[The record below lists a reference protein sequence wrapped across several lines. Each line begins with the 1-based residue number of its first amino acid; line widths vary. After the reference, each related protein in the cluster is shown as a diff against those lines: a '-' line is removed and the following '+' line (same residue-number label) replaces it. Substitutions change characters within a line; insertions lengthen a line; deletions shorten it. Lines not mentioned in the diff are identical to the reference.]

1 MIQCKDSI
9 VILRRS
15 EDRRRICN
23 LSPNRSFA
31 YAQDDKESLSGIRTQ
46 PAGHAWRQPDVC
58 RPPPAKAAA
67 RTAQKS
73 RDAPAIVAK
82 TIVPHPPPHSFKRL
96 LFAPVA
102 GYRYSATGALS
113 VIGARGYYW
122 SSSSY
127 AAGNLNAGD
136 MDFTDVR
143 VVPLGYP
150 NRRRLWPCAASS
162 ICTQVVSNVR
172 PRRIPAVPARRL
184 RVLRENPCVP
194 NFRAR
199 RPVPGDGRRPS
210 FRRLQ
215 PVCTR
220 PCGQG

>member
-1 MIQCKDSI
+1 MGQ
-9 VILRRS
+9 
-15 EDRRRICN
+15 
-23 LSPNRSFA
+23 A
-31 YAQDDKESLSGIRTQ
+31 Q

-58 RPPPAKAAA
+58 G
-67 RTAQKS
+67 
-73 RDAPAIVAK
+73 
-82 TIVPHPPPHSFKRL
+82 PPHGQGCGPHGSKEPRYTGNCSKNHCSAPSAAFLQAIAIRACCGLPLQRDGRPERHRCARL
-96 LFAPVA
+96 LLEFVELCRWQSQCWRH
-102 GYRYSATGALS
+102 GFHRC
-113 VIGARGYYW
+113 ARC
-122 SSSSY
+122 
-127 AAGNLNAGD
+127 
-136 MDFTDVR
+136 
-143 VVPLGYP
+143 PLGLSEP
-150 NRRRLWPCAASS
+150 GVGSGRALRPASAPKLFP
-162 ICTQVVSNVR
+162 NVR